1 MHKKIVCFYG
11 NLRQE
16 NKNSAF
22 LLFQNKDST
31 NLNLF
36 NIKLNYAES
45 CNRAIVMIYSFCKKI
60 RKGACVHNEM
70 RFTKN
75 HTEPSDDAC
84 LRAFARNS
92 GAVVRHIHT
101 KPRRHFFADGGLGS
115 SRNADSDLQS
125 DKGTRNDKHTPL
137 LSRHARHI
145 LYNCNAHKK
154 SDDLVYK
161 LERHKILDRVRIFI
175 SVRGIDRVANKG
187 KGHIVKNNRS
197 GSRLVLCFNK
207 RYHVRRSAIL

>member
-70 RFTKN
+70 LFTKN

-92 GAVVRHIHT
+92 GAAV
-101 KPRRHFFADGGLGS
+101 
-115 SRNADSDLQS
+115 
-125 DKGTRNDKHTPL
+125 
-137 LSRHARHI
+137 
-145 LYNCNAHKK
+145 
-154 SDDLVYK
+154 
-161 LERHKILDRVRIFI
+161 
-175 SVRGIDRVANKG
+175 
-187 KGHIVKNNRS
+187 
-197 GSRLVLCFNK
+197 
-207 RYHVRRSAIL
+207 